1 MMVICGTVALDT
13 AWIILE
19 PCLIM
24 PAASDL
30 VPTM

>member
-1 MMVICGTVALDT
+1 MMVIWGTVALDT
-13 AWIILE
+13 AWIIFD

-30 VPTM
+30 MPTI